1 MTTKPPRQREG
12 KPFAGGKKLR
22 KALAKLKARQ
32 EAANAKGLRHSHR
45 VPGSLK

>member
-22 KALAKLKARQ
+22 KALAKLAARKG
-32 EAANAKGLRHSHR
+32 AALVTKSRHTHHM
-45 VPGSLK
+45 PGSYK